1 MALTPKTGA
10 DITADFETQVDDM
23 TELSTEEE
31 YMVLDRV
38 YRRILS
44 AKDWLFLMKPLAL
57 TTDGTDR
64 ITLPT
69 DFGFLVESGQYSNRY
84 LDAQYPHVIFVGPNA
99 QPYYYINQL
108 DRQQYANQDGYFYID
123 LVNMKIVFTKAPSS
137 GLAVTGDYSYVPDAI
152 TDTTSPVIPA
162 QFHDIFP
169 YGMYI
174 DDLMIQMF
182 DKNKAFI
189 QENGIFFQQR
199 LDDMKNWNDKF
210 III

>member
-1 MALTPKTGA
+1 M
-10 DITADFETQVDDM
+10 
-23 TELSTEEE
+23 
-31 YMVLDRV
+31 
-38 YRRILS
+38 
-44 AKDWLFLMKPLAL
+44 
-57 TTDGTDR
+57 
-64 ITLPT
+64 
-69 DFGFLVESGQYSNRY
+69 ESGQYSNRY

-189 QENGIFFQQR
+189 QENGIFFNQR
-199 LDDMKNWNDKF
+199 LNDLKAWNDKF